1 MSTDII
7 TAQLKGRSARRP
19 QPGAPLWAPVL
30 VFTLLT
36 VIGVAVNRST
46 PHPDASGAAVLAYN
60 AAHATTV
67 KIGSWLLFASAVPL
81 TIAAAVIYRRLRAL
95 GITAPGSA
103 IALAGGALAAGAL
116 MLSGMFAWSG
126 GRLPADAPPALA
138 RALAD
143 ISFLAG
149 GPAYAVMF
157 ALLMAGIAVPAL
169 LVRLLPR
176 PLAAAGII
184 LAAAGAVSTV
194 TLLSLDVA
202 FLLPVVRF
210 GGTAWLIAA
219 AILLPRKRNGPG
231 PRLLTGGRRGRWP
244 SADRRRPRGS
254 G

>member
-219 AILLPRKRNGPG
+219 AILLPRKRPV
-231 PRLLTGGRRGRWP
+231 R
-244 SADRRRPRGS
+244 SA
-254 G
+254 

>member
-1 MSTDII
+1 MSTV
-7 TAQLKGRSARRP
+7 TVTTPPTEHGPRRP
-19 QPGAPLWAPVL
+19 RSGAPLWAPVL
-30 VFTLLT
+30 AFTVLT

-46 PHPDASGAAVLAYN
+46 PHPDAAGVAVLAYN
-60 AAHATTV
+60 ATHATAV

-81 TIAAAVIYRRLRAL
+81 TIATAVIYRRLRAL

-103 IALAGGALAAGAL
+103 IALAGGVLAAGAL
-116 MLSGMFAWSG
+116 TLSGMFAWTG
-126 GRLPADAPPALA
+126 GRLPADASPALA

-149 GPAYAVMF
+149 GPAYAAMF
-157 ALLMAGIAVPAL
+157 ALLIAGIAVPAL

-176 PLAAAGII
+176 PLATAGII
-184 LAAAGAVSTV
+184 LAGAGAVSTV

-219 AILLPRKRNGPG
+219 AILLPRNHH
-231 PRLLTGGRRGRWP
+231 TP
-244 SADRRRPRGS
+244 SA
-254 G
+254 